1 MDFPKEE
8 VGKRIRL
15 LRKSRGYTAD
25 DLAKK
30 IGVSQSMISQIERGI
45 VSPSLETLWKMSH
58 CLKLPVSS
66 FFETDNQQEV
76 TVYRENERIQLKKL
90 RPNITYQP
98 LSPTQGK
105 EITLFK
111 LILASGETLDNPL
124 MFHMGEECGYVL
136 TGAIRVTVDGKS
148 YELQKGDSIYFDS
161 NLPHHFENISP
172 HISTAIWAMTHPF
185 ETFLNPTRIHK

>member
-8 VGKRIRL
+8 VGKRIRI
-15 LRKSRGYTAD
+15 LRKSRGFTAD

-30 IGVSQSMISQIERGI
+30 IGVSQSMISQIERGL
-45 VSPSLETLWKMSH
+45 VSPSLDTLWKMSH
-58 CLKLPVSS
+58 CLKLPISS
-66 FFETDNQQEV
+66 FFEEDNQQHV
-76 TVYRENERIQLKKL
+76 TVFRENERFELKKM

-98 LSPTQGK
+98 LSPSNGK
-105 EITLFK
+105 EISLFK
-111 LILASGETLDNPL
+111 LILDPGETLDNPL

-136 TGAIRVTVDGKS
+136 TGTIRVTVDGQS
-148 YELQKGDSIYFDS
+148 YELHQGDSIYFDS
-161 NLPHHFENISP
+161 NLPHNFVNVSP